1 MEITHTLQEQIH
13 VVFLNPL
20 IPNKMVSL
28 FSGSHQSSPT
38 HFGMTAV
45 AVSLKDLMGG
55 LKGLTSSVVPK
66 FQANNLRLYVKQK
79 TR

>member
-1 MEITHTLQEQIH
+1 
-13 VVFLNPL
+13 
-20 IPNKMVSL
+20 MVSL
-28 FSGSHQSSPT
+28 SFFRFSVPT

-66 FQANNLRLYVKQK
+66 FQANNLRLCVKQK
-79 TR
+79 KQDDLAQ

>member
-1 MEITHTLQEQIH
+1 
-13 VVFLNPL
+13 
-20 IPNKMVSL
+20 MVSL

-66 FQANNLRLYVKQK
+66 FQANNLRLCVKRK

>member
-1 MEITHTLQEQIH
+1 
-13 VVFLNPL
+13 
-20 IPNKMVSL
+20 MVSL

-55 LKGLTSSVVPK
+55 LKGLTSSQQ
-66 FQANNLRLYVKQK
+66 FATLRQAKNKMIWPNNQ
-79 TR
+79 THQTDCF